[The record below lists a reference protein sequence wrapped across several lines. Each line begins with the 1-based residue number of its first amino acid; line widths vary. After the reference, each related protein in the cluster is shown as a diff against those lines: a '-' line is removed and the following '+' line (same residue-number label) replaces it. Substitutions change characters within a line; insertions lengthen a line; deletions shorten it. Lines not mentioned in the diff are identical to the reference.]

1 MTKMYYVYVANLGI
15 VTELFDYK
23 ETSQD
28 ILCTLINKYGVDLI
42 GYETD
47 LVKIQKLFLDSIYY
61 ETYKI

>member
-1 MTKMYYVYVANLGI
+1 MKKYYVYVANRGI
-15 VTELFDYK
+15 VTELFDRK

-42 GYETD
+42 GYERD

>member
-1 MTKMYYVYVANLGI
+1 MTKVYYVYVANRGI
-15 VTELFDYK
+15 VTELFNHK

-42 GYETD
+42 GYD
-47 LVKIQKLFLDSIYY
+47 SNLVKVQKLFLDSIYY

>member
-47 LVKIQKLFLDSIYY
+47 LVKIQKRFLDSIYY

>member
-1 MTKMYYVYVANLGI
+1 MKRYYVYVANLGI
-15 VTELFDYK
+15 VTEIFDHK

-61 ETYKI
+61 DTYKV